1 VVAWSSMS
9 TAEVPESG
17 DITGILLAAGRG
29 RRFDPTGEKDKLQQ
43 ILPDGGVVAVAA
55 ARNLLASLPSV
66 VAVVRSDNPGLASR
80 LAECG
85 CRVCLCERADEG
97 MAVSLV
103 HALSQASDAG
113 GWVIALGDMPFVQPA
128 TITALH
134 AALKG
139 GAGIAV
145 PTCNGRRGNPV
156 GFSRIHIDELL
167 RLRGDEGARRLLTSY
182 PVTEVETGD
191 AGILRDIDTAE
202 DLTVSA
208 ATQ

>member
-1 VVAWSSMS
+1 ML
-9 TAEVPESG
+9 TADVEDSG
-17 DITGILLAAGRG
+17 KIAGILLAAGRG

-43 ILPDGGVVAVAA
+43 ILPDGTMVAIAA
-55 ARNLLASLPSV
+55 AKHLLASLPMV
-66 VAVVRSDNPGLASR
+66 VAVVRSNNPELASR
-80 LAECG
+80 LADSG
-85 CRVCLCERADEG
+85 CRVSLCESADEG

-103 HALSQASDAG
+103 HALSKASEAG
-113 GWVIALGDMPFVQPA
+113 GWIIALGDMPFVQPT
-128 TITALH
+128 TIAALH

-156 GFSRIHIDELL
+156 GFSRIHLNELL
-167 RLRGDEGARRLLTSY
+167 RLRGDEGARRLLTSCV
-182 PVTEVETGD
+182 VTEVETGD

-202 DLTVSA
+202 DLAVST